1 LTLTM
6 RQGAGPQ
13 GPAKNGGNSPAGSQ
27 PGDAECRTCTG
38 LSILTHEM
46 RERGEKPLCYGLSS
60 VLKQRIPVEQLE
72 ALNKENAP
80 PTDLGV
86 SVNIGYSRS
95 SGMMDRTGRI
105 PVLIRG
111 IHLHFPRRVIPK
123 PKGAGQESASATPL
137 PRKYPALPPGM
148 EDLTVQ
154 GAAASSV
161 VALEQFQKMMRK
173 GVKKQTEGMKK
184 TWDAT
189 KSFVATT
196 AQNFPSKMYKGANTL
211 FASMEKTSRTINSKL
226 WNYLRDFW

>member
-1 LTLTM
+1 
-6 RQGAGPQ
+6 
-13 GPAKNGGNSPAGSQ
+13 
-27 PGDAECRTCTG
+27 
-38 LSILTHEM
+38 
-46 RERGEKPLCYGLSS
+46 
-60 VLKQRIPVEQLE
+60 
-72 ALNKENAP
+72 
-80 PTDLGV
+80 
-86 SVNIGYSRS
+86 
-95 SGMMDRTGRI
+95 
-105 PVLIRG
+105 
-111 IHLHFPRRVIPK
+111 
-123 PKGAGQESASATPL
+123 
-137 PRKYPALPPGM
+137 M

-226 WNYLRDFW
+226 WNYLREFW